1 MHQKSLKIKQTEE
14 KIRELKDRNLEIIQV
29 EQERK
34 KDMKNQEIQQQL
46 FNLFRKGYI
55 GKMVILEEERRKGT
69 GR

>member
-46 FNLFRKGYI
+46 FNLFRNGYI